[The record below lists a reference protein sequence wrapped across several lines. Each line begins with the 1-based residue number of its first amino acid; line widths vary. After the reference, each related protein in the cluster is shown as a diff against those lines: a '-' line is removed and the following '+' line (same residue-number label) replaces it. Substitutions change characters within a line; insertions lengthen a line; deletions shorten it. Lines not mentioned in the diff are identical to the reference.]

1 MTTRQLNDIIL
12 DGGIRS
18 IKFFNGRLLSG
29 EDLSKEQE
37 AQRLERRRL
46 GQAVGSG
53 VVCGLEISETAGV
66 STDAAPVLTI
76 TKGLAIN
83 RRGQTLTL
91 SADINLSL
99 VKSPNG
105 TNGSGSSAAP
115 ISFANCLPPEPGV
128 YVAGAGLW
136 LLTIIP
142 ANTTEGKA
150 LVSGLG
156 NTDAACNVKYT
167 AHGVLFRL
175 ISLDLDPVDL
185 GTPTLLRNRLAYRC
199 FGIDDTADFYRNLFG
214 PDIHA
219 YGMVDALRPNRLTDC
234 EVPLA
239 IIYYTASDGLVFLDQ
254 WAVRRRVIAP
264 EAATRWE
271 LLTGDRRKAE
281 AEAMFWQFQAQL
293 DDLRA
298 NISST
303 LLPSVQAK
311 THFRWLPAA
320 GIVPLRSNRWP
331 FGFTKIAFFH
341 DIKTR
346 GIEEPPPRVP
356 LVIEGARVG
365 ALIRDSFAY
374 PPIDIETEEL
384 IWVYHVRQNQ
394 QAIDDGGPDV
404 PQPYVVFASG
414 HMPYMGDPHY
424 DVNRWNYAN
433 YW

>member
-1 MTTRQLNDIIL
+1 MTTRQLSDIIL

-18 IKFFNGRLLSG
+18 VKFFNGRLLSG

-46 GQAVGSG
+46 GQAIGSG
-53 VVCGLEISETAGV
+53 VVSGLEVKEAAGISTN
-66 STDAAPVLTI
+66 AAPVLEI
-76 TKGLAIN
+76 TAGLAIN
-83 RRGQTLTL
+83 RDGQTLAL
-91 SADINLSL
+91 SDTINLSL
-99 VKSPNG
+99 VKANG
-105 TNGSGSSAAP
+105 STNGSNGATTAG
-115 ISFANCLPPEPGV
+115 FASCALPEPGV
-128 YVAGAGLW
+128 YVAGAGLY

-142 ANTTEGKA
+142 AGTTEGRA

-156 NTDAACNVKYT
+156 NVDAACNVKYT
-167 AHGVLFRL
+167 VDGVQFRL
-175 ISLDLDPVDL
+175 ISLELDPVDL
-185 GTPTLLRNRLAYRC
+185 ADPNRLRNRIAYRC
-199 FGIDDTADFYRNLFG
+199 FGVDDTADFYRNLWG
-214 PDIHA
+214 PELHS
-219 YGMVDALRPNRLTDC
+219 YGIVDDLRPSRLANC

-239 IIYYTASDGLVFLDQ
+239 VIYYTASDGLVFLDQ
-254 WAVRRRVIAP
+254 WAVRRRVVAP
-264 EAATRWE
+264 ETAPRWE
-271 LLTGDRRKAE
+271 FLTGDRRKAE
-281 AEAMFWQFQAQL
+281 TEAMYHQFQAHL
-293 DDLRA
+293 EDIRA
-298 NISST
+298 NTSAAV
-303 LLPSVQAK
+303 LPSVQARNR
-311 THFRWLPAA
+311 FRILPPA
-320 GIVPLRSNRWP
+320 GIVPLRSNQWP

-346 GIEEPPPRVP
+346 GVEEQPPLVP

-374 PPIDIETEEL
+374 PPVDIETEEL

-394 QAIDDGGPDV
+394 KAIDDGGANP